1 MALKVRHLI
10 VFYAFLFFYAI
21 ASFSKTVLLKSHNYI
36 EQCEET
42 KEFEKKNVLISSA
55 RLYVHK
61 NVKIAY
67 ICIMYIP
74 VWPHNGVKSF
84 LEEHSYFS
92 ASVFFIPFDVLTVSA
107 ESAQMY
113 VLHPIQ

>member
-1 MALKVRHLI
+1 M
-10 VFYAFLFFYAI
+10 
-21 ASFSKTVLLKSHNYI
+21 
-36 EQCEET
+36 
-42 KEFEKKNVLISSA
+42 LISSA

-67 ICIMYIP
+67 ICIMYIL

-92 ASVFFIPFDVLTVSA
+92 ASVFCWFYLTSFLTPNGELTIFSRVLKVS
-107 ESAQMY
+107 
-113 VLHPIQ
+113 

>member
-1 MALKVRHLI
+1 M
-10 VFYAFLFFYAI
+10 
-21 ASFSKTVLLKSHNYI
+21 
-36 EQCEET
+36 
-42 KEFEKKNVLISSA
+42 LISSA

-74 VWPHNGVKSF
+74 VWPHNRVKSF

-92 ASVFFIPFDVLTVSA
+92 ASVFVGFTP
-107 ESAQMY
+107 
-113 VLHPIQ
+113 LHFLLPMEK

>member
-1 MALKVRHLI
+1 M
-10 VFYAFLFFYAI
+10 
-21 ASFSKTVLLKSHNYI
+21 YI
-36 EQCEET
+36 
-42 KEFEKKNVLISSA
+42 
-55 RLYVHK
+55 K
-61 NVKIAY
+61 NVKINAY
-67 ICIMYIP
+67 ICIMYIL

-113 VLHPIQ
+113 VLLVLCATPILVLGSVIGLLSLRNWVFL

>member
-10 VFYAFLFFYAI
+10 VFYAFLFFCTQLRL
-21 ASFSKTVLLKSHNYI
+21 FSKTVLLKSHNYI

-92 ASVFFIPFDVLTVSA
+92 ASVFFYPL
-107 ESAQMY
+107 
-113 VLHPIQ
+113 